1 MGGQFLVKKIK
12 FNDRHVNVINEDL
25 MLCND
30 NYFSIVVGKN
40 GCGKSSLLE
49 AIARGCLT
57 LQALP
62 NSERE
67 SSGEDECNI
76 DYYTVKNDSLYKEI
90 EMHFSFEGE
99 GYIALTTHED
109 VRGNGMPMFTTKYK
123 YLMPTEI
130 PNVICI
136 SNGFFNRFPDFEKNF
151 LCSRNNSEDKFSN
164 LSLTQSFVTKPGRR
178 LRGLLD
184 ESISHEIILAFFSL
198 RLNNTLLFLRNFG
211 VAGLVRVL
219 IKPNRMLRGV
229 GEKGIVN
236 ELELDNS
243 LRDIGEFRQAKNSDE
258 ILPSL
263 KVAIHDTFETLFSN
277 IQLELRQIDIE
288 REFNYICF
296 PFSFLL
302 NTAIDND
309 WGSDG
314 AELAKNITLLSE
326 YNIIQVEDVFLPKGW
341 DDVRLKKMSSG
352 ELCVLLMLFKINSK
366 IKDNSL
372 ILIDEP
378 EISLHPAWQKEI
390 IPSLEKCFSSYKGCH
405 FIIATHSP
413 QIVSG
418 IPEENSCVVLLEE
431 PGKVIKGKD
440 VHGKSSDFQ
449 LFNTLNFAGDSNE
462 YIIRELLL
470 IISKIDTSQTLS
482 DEDERFLMHAAH
494 LLKDAEE
501 YDTAKYLLLQAVA
514 LVEGRKNNGK

>member
-12 FNDRHVNVINEDL
+12 FNDRNVNVINEDSV
-25 MLCND
+25 LCND

-62 NSERE
+62 ISEGE
-67 SSGEDECNI
+67 NSGEDECNI
-76 DYYTVKNDSLYKEI
+76 DYYTVKDGSLYKEI

-136 SNGFFNRFPDFEKNF
+136 SNGFFNRFPDLESNF
-151 LCSRNNSEDKFSN
+151 LCIRNKTEERFNN
-164 LSLTQSFVTKPGRR
+164 LSLTEAFVTKPGRMQ
-178 LRGLLD
+178 RGLLD
-184 ESISHEIILAFFSL
+184 EFISHEIILAFFSL
-198 RLNNTLLFLRNFG
+198 RMNNTLLFLRNFG
-211 VAGLVRVL
+211 VAGVVQIL
-219 IKPNRMLRGV
+219 IKPNRMLCGV

-236 ELELDNS
+236 ESELERS
-243 LRDIGEFRQAKNSDE
+243 LRNMGVLRQSENSSE
-258 ILPSL
+258 ILSL
-263 KVAIHDTFETLFSN
+263 LKLVIHNTFEFLFSRRVPG
-277 IQLELRQIDIE
+277 QEEIDVE
-288 REFNYICF
+288 KEFHHICF
-296 PFSFLL
+296 PFSFILD
-302 NTAIDND
+302 TTIDD
-309 WGSDG
+309 GSGSD
-314 AELAKNITLLSE
+314 ATEFARNITLLSE
-326 YNIIQVEDVFLPKGW
+326 YNIIQVENIFLPKGW
-341 DDVRLKKMSSG
+341 DEVSLKKMSSG
-352 ELCVLLMLFKINSK
+352 ELCLLLMLFKINSK
-366 IKDNSL
+366 IKDNSV

-390 IPSLEKCFSSYKGCH
+390 IPSIEKCFSSYKGCH

-413 QIVSG
+413 QVVSG
-418 IPEENSCVVLLEE
+418 IPEENSCVVILEE
-431 PGKVIKGKD
+431 PARVIKGKY

-462 YIIRELLL
+462 YIVRELLL
-470 IISKIDTSQTLS
+470 IISKIDTYQTLS